1 MSRADVLIGSNR
13 VASCRFCFLPEP
25 WRVIWST
32 PNFNVQM
39 GLGPLA
45 EGYALILS
53 KSHYACCA
61 ELPAAHADEFEELV
75 RLVRAAQIN
84 LYGQCTLFE
93 HGRSGAC
100 LPLGSG
106 EDLCY
111 HAHLHLLPA
120 TVDLAGAISADFPA
134 LVFADWTSVRNQ
146 YALTGSPYL
155 LAEQEAGIAYAE
167 VPDRI
172 RSRYLRRAAAAALGT
187 PELED
192 WVAFPSY
199 SIVRAGRD
207 KMAREF
213 IRVAHGQEKNAT
225 SSGPEGRSLRRREY
239 LDGSEEFRRPI
250 QSAEVGDSRRS
261 P

>member
-1 MSRADVLIGSNR
+1 MSRAGYTATSDLVVG
-13 VASCRFCFLPEP
+13 CRFCFLPEP

-32 PNFNVQM
+32 PHFNVQM

-53 KSHYACCA
+53 KFHYSCCA
-61 ELPAAHADEFEELV
+61 ELPAALADEFEGLV
-75 RLVRAAQIN
+75 RLVRAAHIN
-84 LYGQCTLFE
+84 LYGQSTFFE

-100 LPLGSG
+100 LPPGNG

-120 TVDLAGAISADFPA
+120 GVNLADAISGDFGA
-134 LVFADWTSVRNQ
+134 RICTDWDSVRSL
-146 YALTGSPYL
+146 YTLTGRPYL
-155 LAEQEAGIAYAE
+155 LAEHSTGIAYAE
-167 VPDRI
+167 VPDTI

-199 SIVRAGRD
+199 SMVRAGRD
-207 KMAREF
+207 QMAPEF
-213 IRVAHGQEKNAT
+213 IRIAHEPEKYGT
-225 SSGPEGRSLRRREY
+225 SRSPEGS
-239 LDGSEEFRRPI
+239 S
-250 QSAEVGDSRRS
+250 SAEGRAL
-261 P
+261 